1 MRKKVL
7 KIMGVF
13 LIVIIGFSVL
23 SRVIDSVNVAK
34 IRGERSLLKTINH
47 TIEQDVLVTHNR
59 EIPIF
64 AESDLIVE
72 SIQVDVGQMI
82 KEGDVLFTFS
92 QDKLAEKQKDLKRDL
107 EKMNLQMTAMKNQEQ
122 VNAKRYQQAVKSAK
136 NELNRVKANSEQ
148 AVAQAQSD
156 YSKAQKDYESYM
168 MNEGTEE
175 FDEAIASE
183 LKRAVETSK
192 TAYAQM
198 VRDKNNSIAIA
209 KENLASTSIVDAKDT
224 SMQQSLIDK
233 AVLEEELA
241 KVERLLAVSGQV
253 KSTQSGNVTQI
264 NLMVGESSPMGA
276 AMLMSDNKQGT
287 KVELTVGE
295 DSLKYLSQR
304 NEVIVTGLGDDGELE
319 ERKDFKIASISPRT
333 DMAKTYS
340 VLIRMPEDAYVLG
353 ATVRVKVIAGETQY
367 SNCVPVSA
375 IYEEEQG
382 KYYMYIV
389 EMASTMFGE
398 TEVAKKVPVTVLDK
412 NNEYAAIAEGY
423 ENEIIT
429 QTSRDLN
436 DGDRVRRME

>member
-224 SMQQSLIDK
+224 SMRQSLIDK

-412 NNEYAAIAEGY
+412 NNEYATIAEGY

>member
-7 KIMGVF
+7 KIMGIF

-34 IRGERSLLKTINH
+34 IRGERSISKTINH

-122 VNAKRYQQAVKSAK
+122 VNAKRYQQAVQSAK

-148 AVAQAQSD
+148 AVAQAQSN
-156 YSKAQKDYESYM
+156 YSKEQKDYESYM

-183 LKRAVETSK
+183 LKRAVETAK
-192 TAYAQM
+192 TAYDQM

-304 NEVIVTGLGDDGELE
+304 NEVVITGLGDDGELE

-412 NNEYAAIAEGY
+412 NNEYVAIAEAY

>member
-13 LIVIIGFSVL
+13 LVIIIGFSVL
-23 SRVIDSVNVAK
+23 SRVIDSVNVAR
-34 IRGERSLLKTINH
+34 IYAEVPLSKTINH

-72 SIQVDVGQMI
+72 SIQVDVGQMV

-92 QDKLAEKQKDLKRDL
+92 QDKLAEKQKNLKRDL

-122 VNAKRYQQAVKSAK
+122 VSAKRYQQAVQSAK
-136 NELNRVKANSEQ
+136 NELNRVKENSEQ

-156 YSKAQKDYESYM
+156 YTKAQKDYEAYM
-168 MNEGTEE
+168 LNEGSEE

-183 LKRAVETSK
+183 MNRAVETAK
-192 TAYAQM
+192 TAYDQA
-198 VRDKNNSIAIA
+198 VCEKNNSIAIA

-241 KVERLLAVSGQV
+241 KVEGLLAVSGRV
-253 KSTQSGNVTQI
+253 KSTYAGNITQI
-264 NLMVGESSPMGA
+264 NLRVGESSPMGA
-276 AMLMSDNKQGT
+276 AMLISDNKQGT

-304 NEVIVTGLGDDGELE
+304 NEVVITGLGDNGELE
-319 ERKDFKIASISPRT
+319 ERKDFKIESVSPRT

-367 SNCVPVSA
+367 SNCIPVSA

-398 TEVAKKVPVTVLDK
+398 TEVAKKVPATVLDK
-412 NNEYAAIAEGY
+412 NNEYAAIAESY
-423 ENEIIT
+423 ENEVIT
-429 QTSRDLN
+429 QTSRDLS